1 VADEGF
7 ASLKAPVKRVTVPN
21 VCLPYAPNSERLM
34 IPSDE
39 RIARVAADLLRSR
52 AA

>member
-1 VADEGF
+1 M
-7 ASLKAPVKRVTVPN
+7 
-21 VCLPYAPNSERLM
+21 PYAPNSERLM

-39 RIARVAADLLRSR
+39 RIAKVAAELLRSK